1 VGKETD
7 ALPTKSKATKGP
19 LMRYSAPRG
28 TQDVVPD
35 DASRWQHLEGCFRG
49 ICALYGYREIR
60 TPVFEDT
67 ALFARA
73 VGEETDIVAKEM
85 YVFEDR
91 GGRSMALRPEGT
103 APVVR
108 AYLQHKMWGLPGAQK
123 LYYIAP
129 IFRYERPQAG
139 RYRQHHQV
147 GLEVLGAPGPD
158 VDAEIIALGRRLLD
172 ALGICGGSLEVNSVG
187 CPDCRPQYRS
197 ILQDALRPVLSEL
210 CEVCQVRFDRNPMR
224 ILDDKTE
231 RCRELTANAPHILDH
246 LCAACREHFDGL
258 QKHLAALGL
267 EYHVNPR
274 IVRGLDYYT
283 RTAFEI
289 VHDALAAKDTV
300 IGGGRY
306 DGLVEELGGP
316 ATPGVGFGAGVER
329 MLLIM
334 EAQNVA
340 PPPAPEIVYVAAI
353 DDAGREAALRVL
365 RDLRCAGIAAD
376 TDYAHR
382 SLKAQMKEAD
392 RLNCRQA
399 VILGGDELAAG
410 TAMVRDMQS
419 REQKPV
425 AVGELAAAL
434 SGGAGG

>member
-1 VGKETD
+1 
-7 ALPTKSKATKGP
+7 
-19 LMRYSAPRG
+19 MRYSAPRG
-28 TQDVVPD
+28 TQDILPE
-35 DASRWQHLEGCFRG
+35 DASRWQQLEACFRD
-49 ICALYGYREIR
+49 ICARYGYREIR

-108 AYLQHKMWGLPGAQK
+108 AYLERKLYGLPGAQK

-147 GLEVLGAPGPD
+147 GVEAIGAPGPD
-158 VDAEIIALGRRLLD
+158 ADAEVIALGRHLLD
-172 ALGICGGSLEVNSVG
+172 ELGVSGGRLEINSVG
-187 CPDCRPQYRS
+187 CPECRAAYRRA
-197 ILQDALRPVLSEL
+197 LQQALRSALAEL
-210 CEVCQVRFDRNPMR
+210 CENCRRRYEHNPMR
-224 ILDDKTE
+224 ILDCKEE
-231 RCRELTANAPHILDH
+231 RCRELTADAPRILDH
-246 LCAACREHFDGL
+246 LCGDCRRHFDGL
-258 QKHLAALGL
+258 QEHLRTFGL
-267 EYHVNPR
+267 EHQINPH

-306 DGLVEELGGP
+306 DELVEELGGP
-316 ATPGVGFGAGVER
+316 PTPGVGFGAGIER

-334 EAQNVA
+334 EAQGAA
-340 PPPAPEIVYVAAI
+340 PPPAPHLVYVVAA
-353 DDAGREAALRVL
+353 DDRARAAVLGIL
-365 RDLRCAGIAAD
+365 RDLRRVGVAAD
-376 TDYAHR
+376 ADYSAR
-382 SLKAQMKEAD
+382 SLKAQMKEAN
-392 RLNCRQA
+392 RRGCRQV
-399 VILGGDELAAG
+399 VILGERELDANAA
-410 TAMVRDMQS
+410 TVRDMTS
-419 REQKPV
+419 GEQTEV
-425 AVGELAAAL
+425 ALDALPGALGAA
-434 SGGAGG
+434 SGPRGRCK